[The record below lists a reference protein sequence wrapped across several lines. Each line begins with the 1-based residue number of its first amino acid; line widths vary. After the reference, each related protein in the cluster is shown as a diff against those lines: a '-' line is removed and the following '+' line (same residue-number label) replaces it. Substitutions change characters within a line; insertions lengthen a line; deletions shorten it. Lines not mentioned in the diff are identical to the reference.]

1 MEVILFPAAF
11 AAMVVALF
19 IKSKYYPLFI
29 AMGYTIFGAAAVHCL
44 FDIVRRLDAN
54 DIGGIEDIYPT
65 MKGAYLSLLIFI
77 SIMAVVAVLFHT
89 RKGK

>member
-54 DIGGIEDIYPT
+54 DIGNRR
-65 MKGAYLSLLIFI
+65 YLSDNERGVSFT
-77 SIMAVVAVLFHT
+77 SDFH
-89 RKGK
+89 